1 MRAIRLAVGA
11 MALSVVI
18 VGCAADP
25 SDVAGGSETRAN
37 IVSNKI
43 TGSVEEWKVS
53 TSAGRA
59 QAGEVEFAIANFGAI
74 QHEFLVVKT
83 DIADGKIPLGE
94 DSRFSEEGEGLAVID
109 EISEWAVDEAKVLK
123 VTLDPG
129 NYQLLCNIAGHYAN
143 GMHIPFVVEK
153 GSSVAPVKKKPAG
166 TVLSNAVTGS
176 VKEWEVDIDAV
187 GATAGDVT
195 FTMTNSGT
203 IQHEFLVVKTDIA
216 DGKIPLGADNRFS
229 EEGEGLAVI
238 DEIPEW
244 NIKETKTLTVK
255 LDPGNYQ
262 LLCNIEGH
270 YANGMHTAFVV
281 S

>member
-37 IVSNKI
+37 VVSNKI

-59 QAGEVEFAIANFGAI
+59 QAGEVEFAIANFGTI

-83 DIADGKIPLGE
+83 DIANGKIPLGA
-94 DSRFSEEGEGLAVID
+94 DNRFSEEGEGLTVID

-153 GSSVAPVKKKPAG
+153 GSSVAPVKKKPAA

-176 VKEWEVDIDAV
+176 VKEWEVDIDAA
-187 GATAGDVT
+187 GAAAGDVT
-195 FTMTNSGT
+195 FTMTNNGS

-270 YANGMHTAFVV
+270 YANGMHTVFVV

>member
-1 MRAIRLAVGA
+1 
-11 MALSVVI
+11 
-18 VGCAADP
+18 
-25 SDVAGGSETRAN
+25 
-37 IVSNKI
+37 
-43 TGSVEEWKVS
+43 
-53 TSAGRA
+53 
-59 QAGEVEFAIANFGAI
+59 
-74 QHEFLVVKT
+74 
-83 DIADGKIPLGE
+83 
-94 DSRFSEEGEGLAVID
+94 VID

-153 GSSVAPVKKKPAG
+153 GSSVAPVKKKPAA

-176 VKEWEVDIDAV
+176 VKEWEVDIDAA
-187 GATAGDVT
+187 GAAAGDVT
-195 FTMTNSGT
+195 FTMTNNGS

-270 YANGMHTAFVV
+270 YANGMHTVFVV

>member
-83 DIADGKIPLGE
+83 DIADGKIPLG
-94 DSRFSEEGEGLAVID
+94 
-109 EISEWAVDEAKVLK
+109 
-123 VTLDPG
+123 
-129 NYQLLCNIAGHYAN
+129 
-143 GMHIPFVVEK
+143 
-153 GSSVAPVKKKPAG
+153 
-166 TVLSNAVTGS
+166 
-176 VKEWEVDIDAV
+176 
-187 GATAGDVT
+187 
-195 FTMTNSGT
+195 
-203 IQHEFLVVKTDIA
+203 
-216 DGKIPLGADNRFS
+216 ADNRFS

>member
-1 MRAIRLAVGA
+1 MRAIRLVVGA

-37 IVSNKI
+37 VVSNKI

-59 QAGEVEFAIANFGAI
+59 LAGEVEFAIANFGTI

-83 DIADGKIPLGE
+83 DIANGKIPLGA
-94 DSRFSEEGEGLAVID
+94 DNRFSEEGEGLTVID

-143 GMHIPFVVEK
+143 GMNIPFVVEK
-153 GSSVAPVKKKPAG
+153 GSSVAPVKEKPAA

>member
-1 MRAIRLAVGA
+1 MRAIRLAMGA

-18 VGCAADP
+18 AGCAADP

-37 IVSNKI
+37 VASNKV
-43 TGSVEEWKVS
+43 TGSVQEWKVS

-59 QAGEVEFAIANFGAI
+59 QAGEVEFAIANFGTI

-83 DIADGKIPLGE
+83 DIADGKIPLGA
-94 DSRFSEEGEGLAVID
+94 DNRFSEEGEGVTVVD

-153 GSSVAPVKKKPAG
+153 ASSVVPVKKKPAA
-166 TVLSNAVTGS
+166 TVLSKAVTGS
-176 VKEWEVDIDAV
+176 VKEWEVDLDAA
-187 GATAGDVT
+187 GAAAGDVT
-195 FTMTNSGT
+195 FTMTNGGT

-229 EEGEGLAVI
+229 EKGKGVSVI

-262 LLCNIEGH
+262 LLCNIAGH
-270 YANGMHTAFVV
+270 YANGMHATFVV
-281 S
+281 N

>member
-18 VGCAADP
+18 AGCAADP

-37 IVSNKI
+37 VVSNKI

-59 QAGEVEFAIANFGAI
+59 QAGEVEFAIANFGTI

-83 DIADGKIPLGE
+83 DIANGKIPLGA
-94 DSRFSEEGEGLAVID
+94 DNRFSEEGEGLTVVD

-153 GSSVAPVKKKPAG
+153 GSSIAPAKKKSAAK
-166 TVLSNAVTGS
+166 VLSNAVTGS
-176 VKEWEVDIDAV
+176 VKEWEVDIDAA
-187 GATAGDVT
+187 GAAAGDVT
-195 FTMTNSGT
+195 FTMTNNGS

>member
-37 IVSNKI
+37 VVSNKI

-59 QAGEVEFAIANFGAI
+59 QAGEVEFAIANFGTI

-83 DIADGKIPLGE
+83 DIANGKIPLGA
-94 DSRFSEEGEGLAVID
+94 DNRFSEEGEGLTVVD

-153 GSSVAPVKKKPAG
+153 GSSIAPAKKKSAAK
-166 TVLSNAVTGS
+166 VLSNAVTGS
-176 VKEWEVDIDAV
+176 VKEWEVDIDAA
-187 GATAGDVT
+187 GAAAGDVT
-195 FTMTNSGT
+195 FTMTNNGS

>member
-1 MRAIRLAVGA
+1 

-37 IVSNKI
+37 VVSNKI

-59 QAGEVEFAIANFGAI
+59 QAGEVEFAIANFGTI

-83 DIADGKIPLGE
+83 DIANGKIPLGE
-94 DSRFSEEGEGLAVID
+94 DNRFSEEGEGLAVID
-109 EISEWAVDEAKVLK
+109 EISEWAVDKAKVLK

-153 GSSVAPVKKKPAG
+153 GSSVAPVKKKP
-166 TVLSNAVTGS
+166 TTKVLSNAVTGS
-176 VKEWEVDIDAV
+176 VKEWEVDVDAA
-187 GATAGDVT
+187 GAAAGDVT
-195 FTMTNSGT
+195 FTMTNNGT

>member
-37 IVSNKI
+37 VVSNKI

-59 QAGEVEFAIANFGAI
+59 LAGEVEFAIANFGTI

-83 DIADGKIPLGE
+83 DIANGKIPLGA
-94 DSRFSEEGEGLAVID
+94 DNRFSEEGEGLTVID

-153 GSSVAPVKKKPAG
+153 GSSVAPVKKKPAA

-176 VKEWEVDIDAV
+176 VKEWEVDIDAA
-187 GATAGDVT
+187 GAAAGDVT
-195 FTMTNSGT
+195 FTMTNNGS

-270 YANGMHTAFVV
+270 YANGMHTVFVV

>member
-1 MRAIRLAVGA
+1 MRAIRLVVGA

-37 IVSNKI
+37 VVSNKI

-59 QAGEVEFAIANFGAI
+59 LAGEVEFAIANFGTI

-83 DIADGKIPLGE
+83 DIANGKIPLGA
-94 DSRFSEEGEGLAVID
+94 DNRFSEEGEGLTVID

-153 GSSVAPVKKKPAG
+153 GSSVAPVKKKPAA

-176 VKEWEVDIDAV
+176 VKEWEVDIDAA
-187 GATAGDVT
+187 GAAAGDVT
-195 FTMTNSGT
+195 FTMTNNGS

-270 YANGMHTAFVV
+270 YANGMHTVFVV

>member
-37 IVSNKI
+37 VVSNKI

-59 QAGEVEFAIANFGAI
+59 QAGEVEFAIANFGTI

-83 DIADGKIPLGE
+83 DIANGKIPLGA
-94 DSRFSEEGEGLAVID
+94 DNRFSEEGEGLTVID

-153 GSSVAPVKKKPAG
+153 GSSVAPVKKKPAA

-176 VKEWEVDIDAV
+176 VKEWEVDIDAA
-187 GATAGDVT
+187 GAAAGDVT
-195 FTMTNSGT
+195 FTMTNNGS

>member
-37 IVSNKI
+37 VVSNKI

-59 QAGEVEFAIANFGAI
+59 LAGEVEFAIANFGTI

-83 DIADGKIPLGE
+83 DIANGKIPLGA
-94 DSRFSEEGEGLAVID
+94 DNRFSEEGEGLTVID

-129 NYQLLCNIAGHYAN
+129 RYELLCNIAGHYAN

-176 VKEWEVDIDAV
+176 VKEWEVDIDAA
-187 GATAGDVT
+187 GAAAGDVT
-195 FTMTNSGT
+195 FTMTNNGS

-270 YANGMHTAFVV
+270 YANGMHTVFVV

>member
-11 MALSVVI
+11 MALSVII

-37 IVSNKI
+37 VVSNKI

-53 TSAGRA
+53 ASAGRA
-59 QAGEVEFAIANFGAI
+59 QAGEVEFAIANFGTI

-83 DIADGKIPLGE
+83 DIADGKIPLGA
-94 DSRFSEEGEGLAVID
+94 DNRFSEEGEGVTVVD

-129 NYQLLCNIAGHYAN
+129 NYQLLCNLAGHYAN
-143 GMHIPFVVEK
+143 GMHFPFVVEK
-153 GSSVAPVKKKPAG
+153 GSSVAPVKKKPAA

-176 VKEWEVDIDAV
+176 VKEWEVDIDAA
-187 GATAGDVT
+187 GAAAGDVT
-195 FTMTNSGT
+195 FTMTNGGT

-262 LLCNIEGH
+262 LLCNIAGH
-270 YANGMHTAFVV
+270 YANGMHAAFVV

>member
-25 SDVAGGSETRAN
+25 SDVAGGSETRAD
-37 IVSNKI
+37 IASNKI

-59 QAGEVEFAIANFGAI
+59 QAGEVEFAIANFGTI

-94 DSRFSEEGEGLAVID
+94 DNRFSEEGEGLAVID

-216 DGKIPLGADNRFS
+216 DGKIPLGEDNRFS

-262 LLCNIEGH
+262 LLCNIAGH
-270 YANGMHTAFVV
+270 YANGMHAAFVV